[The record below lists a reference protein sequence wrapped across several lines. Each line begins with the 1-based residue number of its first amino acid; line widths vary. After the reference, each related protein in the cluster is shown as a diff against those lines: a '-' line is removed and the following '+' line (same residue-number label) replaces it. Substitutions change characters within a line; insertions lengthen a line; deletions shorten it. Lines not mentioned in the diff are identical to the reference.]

1 VAGAEALAD
10 APADPH
16 IFVLGAGAIG
26 CWIGGCWRLSG
37 LPVSFIGRASVQR
50 EIAENGLT
58 LTDGVGRR
66 IELRPDEVDFSINPK
81 ALKRADIIVLTVKST
96 GTEAAAR
103 EIARHGRKGAT
114 VISFQNGV
122 SNVELLKKA
131 LPGFNVLAGMVPFN
145 VAGLGNGRWHKGVA
159 GDLWAENTEVT
170 RALKERIGNRPGKLI
185 LSDDMTG
192 VAWGKLLINL
202 NNAVNALSGKPL
214 LEQLSNRDY
223 RRVVAASQV
232 EALEILKA
240 AGITPA
246 KLGPFPPNLLPHI
259 IGAPDWIFRRMVLKL
274 QKIDANARSS
284 MADDLA
290 AGRPTEID
298 HLNGEIVRLAH
309 RLGRA
314 APVNEMIV
322 QLIRQAEAGVELVWE
337 AQHLRRYVL
346 HGHKGARGFGY

>member
-1 VAGAEALAD
+1 MAD
-10 APADPH
+10 TPADPQ
-16 IFVLGAGAIG
+16 ITVLGAGAIG

-37 LPVSFIGRASVQR
+37 LPVSFIGRAGTQR

-66 IELRPDEVDFSINPK
+66 IELRPDEVDFSLNPK
-81 ALKRADIIVLTVKST
+81 VLKRADIIVLTVKSN
-96 GTEAAAR
+96 GTEAAAK
-103 EIARHGRKGAT
+103 EIAKHARKGTT

-122 SNVELLKKA
+122 GNVEVLKAA
-131 LPGFNVLAGMVPFN
+131 LPGFTVLAGMVPFN

-159 GDLWAENTEVT
+159 GDLWAEDHAVT
-170 RALKERIGNRPGKLI
+170 QALKERIGNRPGKLI

-202 NNAVNALSGKPL
+202 NNAVNALSGRTL
-214 LEQLSNRDY
+214 LEQLSSRDY

-240 AGITPA
+240 AGIRPA

-259 IGAPDWIFRRMVLKL
+259 FGAPDWMFRRIVLKL

-290 AGRPTEID
+290 AGRTTEVD

-309 RLGRA
+309 RIGRA

-337 AQHLRRYVL
+337 AAHLRRYVL
-346 HGHKGARGFGY
+346 HGHRGARGFGY